1 MSSKQP
7 PRADIAAP
15 PVSAAVAIL
24 EFGRLLFEED
34 QRQHAAR
41 KPAQLQEAEER
52 LIARL
57 STDKNSLLKPA
68 LNFNISKPI
77 DRITLRALAVV
88 AYQQLCGTKFAG
100 AISDV
105 GRVVAGG
112 NPATVIEA
120 RQTIS
125 RLLITK
131 QLQFREN
138 STDRIELGAAM
149 LDLLAGGKEAAPIT
163 ITERELWRRWRK
175 ADAEVAKRKAKAS
188 FENLPSAKQLAAKL
202 SETVIG
208 LDAQVRTFACR
219 TALHQRRA
227 AMIRAGNDPG
237 SPNEALLFIG
247 PSGCGK
253 TYLAETAGRVCGLPF
268 AASSATDMSCTGYV
282 GLDVDDA
289 IKAVITAADND
300 VEKARFGFTFIDEL
314 DKKRA
319 SNWEHGSRDV
329 AGASVQQGLLR
340 LIEGCEFQ
348 VGGRKGS
355 FDWIPTTIN
364 TKGMFFVMAGAF
376 VGLEELMGKIGA
388 HGIGFGNRQ
397 DGSRQQQ
404 FLYDGLVDFGMIPE
418 LINRLSGIL
427 VFPAPTVEQL
437 TQIAEHA
444 VIPAYQRLLAGCG
457 ADIQVTGDGI
467 ALMAQS
473 ALESRTFARGVKT
486 IVARLIEDA
495 VFEER
500 KGSIQFDV
508 AEVAQAIEVAGLASG
523 EARTECH

>member
-1 MSSKQP
+1 M
-7 PRADIAAP
+7 
-15 PVSAAVAIL
+15 
-24 EFGRLLFEED
+24 
-34 QRQHAAR
+34 
-41 KPAQLQEAEER
+41 
-52 LIARL
+52 LIA
-57 STDKNSLLKPA
+57 
-68 LNFNISKPI
+68 
-77 DRITLRALAVV
+77 
-88 AYQQLCGTKFAG
+88 
-100 AISDV
+100 
-105 GRVVAGG
+105 
-112 NPATVIEA
+112 
-120 RQTIS
+120 
-125 RLLITK
+125 K

-138 STDRIELGAAM
+138 STDRIELGSVM
-149 LDLLAGGKEAAPIT
+149 LDLLAGGKAAPPLT
-163 ITERELWRRWRK
+163 ITERELWRQWRK
-175 ADAEVAKRKAKAS
+175 ADVEANKRKAKAS
-188 FENLPSAKQLAAKL
+188 FENLPTAKQLAAKL
-202 SETVIG
+202 SESVIG

-219 TALHQRRA
+219 IALHQRRA
-227 AMIRAGNDPG
+227 GMIRTDNDPG

-289 IKAVITAADND
+289 IKAVITAANND
-300 VEKARFGFTFIDEL
+300 VEVARFGFTFIDEL

-355 FDWIPTTIN
+355 FDWIPTNIN
-364 TKGMFFVMAGAF
+364 TRGMFFIMAGAF

-404 FLYDGLVDFGMIPE
+404 FLYDSLVEFGMIPE

-427 VFPAPTVEQL
+427 VFPAPTIAQL
-437 TQIAEHA
+437 IQIAEHA
-444 VIPAYQRLLAGCG
+444 VILSYQKLLVGCG
-457 ADIQVTGDGI
+457 ANIEVSSDGI
-467 ALMAQS
+467 QLMAEC
-473 ALESRTFARGVKT
+473 ALESKTYARGLKAS
-486 IVARLIEDA
+486 VARLIEDA

-500 KGSIQFDV
+500 KGLIQFG
-508 AEVAQAIEVAGLASG
+508 ATEVRQAVEAAGLGSAG
-523 EARTECH
+523 ARTE